1 MTNGGAMVNA
11 IPERTVLESYV
22 RGASFDVIID
32 ANYKVNR
39 ALCGAALSLETN
51 IEICDTPGYAP
62 LENDK
67 NLIKVFEEAAKL
79 AVPEYAC
86 TCTDTISSGSTD
98 MGDLSGIMPVVYPYA
113 GGAKRKS
120 HGNDYEIVN
129 PVSACVGSAKVQLTM
144 LYLLLCDN
152 AKRANE
158 IIKEFKPALA
168 SKEDYFNY
176 VDKLNTSGDRIE
188 YCAEDVVKVHVR

>member
-1 MTNGGAMVNA
+1 MVNA
-11 IPERTVLESYV
+11 IPERSVLESYV

-39 ALCGAALSLETN
+39 ALCGAALSLGTN
-51 IEICDTPGYAP
+51 IDICDTPGYAP
-62 LENDK
+62 LKNDQ
-67 NLIKVFEEAAKL
+67 NLMKVFEEAAKL

-86 TCTDTISSGSTD
+86 TCTDAVSSGSTD
-98 MGDLSGIMPVVYPYA
+98 MGDLSCIMPVVHPYA
-113 GGAKRKS
+113 GGAKGKS
-120 HGNDYEIVN
+120 HGNDYEIID

-158 IIKEFKPALA
+158 IIKECKPAFA

-176 VDKLNTSGDRIE
+176 VDNLNVSGDRIE
-188 YCAEDVVKVHVR
+188 YCAENVVKVHVR